1 MEITIYWSS
10 IEYHYN
16 KEAKEFGDLQGG
28 IVYVF
33 VKATD
38 VRDALDKIL
47 KQFKANKMSPIEVEF
62 VSPYDERTQWESPEA
77 TEYYID
83 LYKQALYNDEVV
95 FDEASTYE
103 QEEED

>member
-16 KEAKEFGDLQGG
+16 QDAKEFGDLEGG

-38 VRDALDKIL
+38 VREALEKYL
-47 KQFKANKMSPIEVEF
+47 KAFKANKMSPIEEEF
-62 VSPYDERTQWESPEA
+62 ISPYDERTEWESPEA
-77 TEYYID
+77 TKHYIE
-83 LYKQALYNDEVV
+83 LYKQALYADEVV
-95 FDEASTYE
+95 FDEPSTYE
-103 QEEED
+103 EE

>member
-16 KEAKEFGDLQGG
+16 QDAKEFGDLEGG

-38 VRDALDKIL
+38 VREALEKYL
-47 KQFKANKMSPIEVEF
+47 KAFKANKMSPIEVEF
-62 VSPYDERTQWESPEA
+62 ISPYDERTEWENPA
-77 TEYYID
+77 TTKHYIE
-83 LYKQALYNDEVV
+83 LYKEALYTDEII
-95 FDEASTYE
+95 FDEPSTYE
-103 QEEED
+103 EE